1 MSRSTASIQRPLD
14 GVGGRLSRLRWCGHF
29 IADLGLH
36 NRAAFV
42 AYRGSTKTCGEGHM
56 RLIFGMI
63 IGVSLTV
70 GAAYIADVVGG
81 PDAKPLV
88 NWEVVGKNID
98 AVTALA
104 RAGWKRI
111 AG

>member
-1 MSRSTASIQRPLD
+1 VAATYLTYRDNYPSIGSSVAS
-14 GVGGRLSRLRWCGHF
+14 GF
-29 IADLGLH
+29 H

-42 AYRGSTKTCGEGHM
+42 AYQRVSVGKGHM

-63 IGVSLTV
+63 IGAALTV
-70 GAAYIADVVGG
+70 GGAYIADAMASTE
-81 PDAKPLV
+81 AKPIV
-88 NWEVVGKNID
+88 NWSVVAEDID
-98 AVTALA
+98 TVTALA

>member
-1 MSRSTASIQRPLD
+1 MGCVRLIASHRCGASVTPRS
-14 GVGGRLSRLRWCGHF
+14 F
-29 IADLGLH
+29 H

-42 AYRGSTKTCGEGHM
+42 AYQSLAKLGGSHM

-63 IGVSLTV
+63 IGATLTV
-70 GAAYIADVVGG
+70 GGAYVADAMAGAE
-81 PDAKPLV
+81 AKPIV
-88 NWEVVGKNID
+88 NWSVVAENID
-98 AVTALA
+98 TVTALA